1 MKKSNPAKLLFA
13 FLGIATFASLVG
25 TVSGTL
31 AWYSYS
37 TRATLS
43 YSGTSVNNT
52 VQLQI
57 GIASPT
63 KVMSVQEIRDQNSQ
77 IIADNPEM
85 TTEEREELDRIESYF
100 VDFWDVIEETK
111 WNDDSNYYYFAPVG
125 SGLTS
130 PVINAYLE
138 SNGYASNVLRTATSG
153 AFTRGDNFF
162 LKAPPKAEM
171 SKILTPSEKKDY
183 AKIPFVFRVIRSNT
197 TIANNFVEGSEL
209 WLTDAQVRASS
220 VDDGN
225 IYKAIRMFVD
235 RGNDYEDDFILN
247 PSASNKGSTIVGGLL
262 DLTLDHYY
270 DYDADNNEVIYGDYE
285 TIGGIQSSYAG
296 PDEIVDING
305 TGKSGEDFDTF
316 TAKHR
321 PGVNYYSNY
330 NNCVFKTAEYE
341 SLSSI
346 APLKDE
352 VTGVLHN
359 RDASHP
365 TSVCK
370 TAGAEG
376 HYLGRV
382 DFTVYLEGWDHSV
395 IDEELEHYFDLG
407 LTFEINKLGA

>member
-1 MKKSNPAKLLFA
+1 MKKSKPTKLLLG

-31 AWYSYS
+31 AWYAYS

-57 GIASPT
+57 GIASQNKIPSIQSIEDILAHDDELSSDE
-63 KVMSVQEIRDQNSQ
+63 KQNIRDMFEVFW
-77 IIADNPEM
+77 DNMQENKW
-85 TTEEREELDRIESYF
+85 DDDSYF
-100 VDFWDVIEETK
+100 
-111 WNDDSNYYYFAPVG
+111 YYFAPYGVG
-125 SGLTS
+125 LSS
-130 PVINAYLE
+130 PIINTYLYC
-138 SNGYASNVLRTATSG
+138 NGYATNFLAPVTSG
-153 AFTRGDNFF
+153 GYVRGSDFV
-162 LKAPPKAEM
+162 LKKAPNSSDTNHSSLAEK
-171 SKILTPSEKKDY
+171 SSY
-183 AKIPFVFRVIRSNT
+183 AKIPFAFRVLRSNT
-197 TIANNFVEGSEL
+197 TILNSFVEGSEL

-220 VDDGN
+220 IDDGN
-225 IYKAIRMFVD
+225 VYRAIRMFVD
-235 RGNDYEDDFILN
+235 RNDDYENDFILN
-247 PSASNKGSTIVGGLL
+247 PSALNNGKTVVGGLL
-262 DLTLDHYY
+262 DLGCDTFY
-270 DYDADNNEVIYGDYE
+270 DYDEDNNEIIYGDYE
-285 TIGGIQSSYAG
+285 IIGGIQSSYSG
-296 PDEIVDING
+296 PDEIADINN
-305 TGKSGEDFDTF
+305 TGRTGEDYDTF

-321 PGVNYYSNY
+321 QGINYYENY
-330 NNCVFKTAEYE
+330 NDCIFKTAEYE

-359 RDASHP
+359 RDAAHP

-382 DFTVYLEGWDHSV
+382 DFTIYLEGWDHSV
-395 IDEELEHYFDLG
+395 IDEELEHCFDLG

>member
-1 MKKSNPAKLLFA
+1 MKKSKSTKLLFG

-31 AWYSYS
+31 AWYAYS

-57 GIASPT
+57 GIASPD
-63 KVMSVQEIRDQNSQ
+63 KVMSVQEVRDQNAQ
-77 IIADNPEM
+77 IIAQNPDM
-85 TTEEREELDRIESYF
+85 SDEEKEGLQMLEDFF
-100 VDFWDVIEETK
+100 VEFWDTMEETK
-111 WNDDSNYYYFAPVG
+111 WADDINYYYFAPIG

-153 AFTRGDNFF
+153 SFKRGDNFS
-162 LKAPPKAEM
+162 LKAPPKAEL
-171 SKILTPSEKKDY
+171 SDILTPSEKHDY
-183 AKIPFVFRVIRSNT
+183 AKIPFAFRVIRSNT
-197 TIANNFVEGSEL
+197 TTSNNFVEGSEL

-225 IYKAIRMFVD
+225 IFKAIRMFVD
-235 RGNDYEDDFILN
+235 RTNDYEDDYILN
-247 PSASNKGSTIVGGLL
+247 PSASEKGKTTVGGVL
-262 DLTLDHYY
+262 DLTMDQYY
-270 DYDADNNEVIYGDYE
+270 DYDADNNEVIYGEYE
-285 TIGGIQSSYAG
+285 TIGGIQPSYAG
-296 PDEIVDING
+296 ADEIADING
-305 TGKSGEDFDTF
+305 TGKTGEDYDTF
-316 TAKHR
+316 TARHR
-321 PGVNYYSNY
+321 PGINYYSNY
-330 NNCVFKTAEYE
+330 DNCVFKTAEYE

-346 APLKDE
+346 APIKDE
-352 VTGVLHN
+352 VTGVLRN
-359 RDASHP
+359 RDIDHP
-365 TSVCK
+365 SSVCK
-370 TAGAEG
+370 TAGAAG

-395 IDEELEHYFDLG
+395 IDEEIEHYFDLG